1 MELKG
6 KVALVTGASTLI
18 GSVLVD
24 RIVAAGAQVVCA
36 DIDTAAGEACA
47 QKHGDAARFIA
58 TDVTS
63 DDQIIAALDLA
74 EKEFGG
80 LDLLVNVACTY
91 DDGGIETTRDQWR
104 KGLDTN
110 LIGAAIAA
118 QLAAGRMEKRGG
130 GSIVHFG
137 SIAAKVAQPG
147 RMMYSISKAG
157 LLHLAKTQ
165 AAALAPRN
173 IRVNSVSPGWTW
185 SNVISML
192 SNDRRDVADKVGGP
206 LHPLGR
212 IGNPEEVAEAVV
224 FLLSERASFVSGTD
238 IAVDGGY
245 TTLGPEGSDDLIPAL
260 QE

>member
-1 MELKG
+1 MELKD
-6 KVALVTGASTLI
+6 KVGVVTGASTLI

-24 RIVAAGAQVVCA
+24 RMVQEGAMVVAA
-36 DIDTAAGEACA
+36 DIEAEAGEAL
-47 QKHGDAARFIA
+47 AARHDGAVRFIR

-63 DDQIIAALDLA
+63 DDEIIAALDLA
-74 EKEFGG
+74 ESAFGQF
-80 LDLLVNVACTY
+80 DLLVNVACTY
-91 DDGGIETTRDQWR
+91 DDGGISTTREQWR
-104 KGLDTN
+104 NGLDTN
-110 LIGAAIAA
+110 LIGAAMTAQFAA
-118 QLAAGRMEKRGG
+118 DRMAKTGG
-130 GSIVHFG
+130 GAIVHFG

-165 AAALAPRN
+165 AAALAPKK

-192 SNDRRDVADKVGGP
+192 SNDRREVADRVGGP

-224 FLLSERASFVSGTD
+224 FLLSDRASFISGTD
-238 IAVDGGY
+238 VSVDGGY
-245 TTLGPEGSDDLIPAL
+245 SAIGPEGDTDLIPQL
-260 QE
+260 QA

>member
-6 KVALVTGASTLI
+6 KVALVTGAATLI

-24 RIVAAGAQVVCA
+24 KMVSAGAKVVCA
-36 DIDTAAGEACA
+36 DIDTKAGQACA

-63 DDQIIAALDLA
+63 DDQISAALDLA
-74 EKEFGG
+74 EQAFGG

-91 DDGGIETTRDQWR
+91 DDGGIVTTREQWR

-110 LIGAAIAA
+110 LIGAAMAA
-118 QLAAGRMEKRGG
+118 QMAADRMAKRGG

-137 SIAAKVAQPG
+137 SIAGKVAQPG

-157 LLHLAKTQ
+157 LLHLTKTQ
-165 AAALAPRN
+165 AAALAPRK
-173 IRVNSVSPGWTW
+173 IRVNSISPGWTW

-192 SNDRRDVADKVGGP
+192 SNGRRNVADKVGSP

-224 FLLSERASFVSGTD
+224 FLLSDRASFISGTD
-238 IAVDGGY
+238 LAVDGGY
-245 TTLGPEGSDDLIPAL
+245 TALGPEGSTNLIPAL
-260 QE
+260 QD

>member
-1 MELKG
+1 MELNK

-18 GSVLVD
+18 GEEVVNKLVS
-24 RIVAAGAQVVCA
+24 AGASVVCA
-36 DIDTAAGEACA
+36 DIAEEAGEALA
-47 QKHGDAARFIA
+47 KKNAKTVRFIK

-63 DDQIIAALDLA
+63 DDDLIAAMDLA

-91 DDGGIETTRDQWR
+91 DDGGIETTREQWR

-110 LIGAAIAA
+110 LIGAAVAGQMAA
-118 QLAAGRMEKRGG
+118 ERMEKRGG

-147 RMMYSISKAG
+147 RMMYSVSKAG
-157 LLHLAKTQ
+157 LLHLTKTQ
-165 AAALAPRN
+165 AAALASKN

-185 SNVISML
+185 SNVISFL

-206 LHPLGR
+206 AHPLGR
-212 IGNPEEVAEAVV
+212 IGNPEEVAEAVL
-224 FLLSERASFVSGTD
+224 FLLSDRASFISGSD

-245 TTLGPEGSDDLIPAL
+245 TTLGPEGQTDLIPAL

>member
-6 KVALVTGASTLI
+6 KVGVVTGASTLI

-24 RIVAAGAQVVCA
+24 RMVQEGAQVVAA
-36 DIDTAAGEACA
+36 DIDTEAGEAL
-47 QKHGDAARFIA
+47 AARHDGKVRFIK

-74 EKEFGG
+74 EDTFGR

-91 DDGGIETTRDQWR
+91 DDGGIETTREQWR

-110 LIGAAIAA
+110 LIGAAMAA
-118 QLAAGRMEKRGG
+118 QFAADRMAKTGG
-130 GSIVHFG
+130 GAVVHFG

-147 RMMYSISKAG
+147 RMMYAISKAG
-157 LLHLAKTQ
+157 LLHLTKTQ
-165 AAALAPRN
+165 AAALAPKN
-173 IRVNSVSPGWTW
+173 VRVNSVSPGWTW

-192 SNDRRDVADKVGGP
+192 SNDRRDVANKVGGL

-212 IGNPEEVAEAVV
+212 IGNPEEVAEAVL
-224 FLLSERASFVSGTD
+224 FLLSDRASFISGTD
-238 IAVDGGY
+238 VAVDGGY
-245 TTLGPEGSDDLIPAL
+245 TAIGPERDTDLIPLL

>member
-1 MELKG
+1 MELQG
-6 KVALVTGASTLI
+6 KVALVTGAATLI
-18 GSVLVD
+18 GSVLVAKM
-24 RIVAAGAQVVCA
+24 VAAGAQVVCA
-36 DIDTAAGEACA
+36 DIEVEAGQACA
-47 QKHGDAARFIA
+47 EKHGDAARFIK

-63 DDQIIAALDLA
+63 DDQISAALDLA
-74 EKEFGG
+74 EREFGG

-91 DDGGIETTRDQWR
+91 DDGGIATTREQWR

-110 LIGAAIAA
+110 LIGAAMAA
-118 QLAAGRMEKRGG
+118 QLAAERMEKRGG
-130 GSIVHFG
+130 GAIVHFG

-147 RMMYSISKAG
+147 RMMYAISKAG
-157 LLHLAKTQ
+157 LLHLTKTQ
-165 AAALAPRN
+165 AAALAPHN

-224 FLLSERASFVSGTD
+224 FLLSERASFISGTD
-238 IAVDGGY
+238 VAVDGGY
-245 TTLGPEGSDDLIPAL
+245 SALGPEGVNDLIPAL